1 MYVMSS
7 KKRVLSPEELMEK
20 ADFSIKMLSPC
31 GIFCGLCPQFTKE
44 KKKCHGCYSGKGFA
58 RLETKMC
65 GILKCCKNQEISR
78 CNECN
83 DFPDCEFLQKFTT
96 WDSFVTHALCID
108 NLNQLNELGEEGFLS
123 DIKDRV
129 EKGEFPPAPRPGG
142 MKLENLKG
150 MMKPPH
156 KSKKS
161 KSE

>member
-1 MYVMSS
+1 MPKE
-7 KKRVLSPEELMEK
+7 KKVLSPEELIERG
-20 ADFSIKMLSPC
+20 DFSIKMLSPC

-58 RLETKMC
+58 RLEKKLC
-65 GILKCCKNQEISR
+65 GILKCCKNQGIER
-78 CNECN
+78 CNECSELEE
-83 DFPDCEFLQKFTT
+83 CEFLQKFSS
-96 WDSFVTHALCID
+96 WDSFVTHAPCID
-108 NLNQLNELGEEGFLS
+108 NLKNLNELGEDGFINNL
-123 DIKDRV
+123 KERV

-142 MKLENLKG
+142 MTRENLKG